1 MLSSLCYGLAEHNRE
16 WKSATM
22 ATAAVHPKNKLNELT
37 ATEWIAR
44 TVSVFVQK
52 GLGSNSAETKYEK
65 LHPAPFSFTDVTR
78 FIEFFTKR
86 GGHVLDPFG
95 GVASTAKAAALNYRH
110 ATIVEVNPDFARLA
124 RERLDHELP
133 AGVAQD
139 FTTVIC
145 EDIRKAELEQSNYD
159 LLLTSPPYWG
169 ILDKIDHKARQERL
183 NNDLIHNYGDVDGD
197 LSKIED
203 YEEFVAEL
211 AGIFTKLADKMR
223 PGSHA
228 VIIVGDFRHKSR
240 YYMFHA
246 DLAERME
253 EMGRWELR
261 GVKIMYQKHK
271 RVFPYGYPYS
281 YVPNLHHQYALV
293 FQRSAG

>member
-1 MLSSLCYGLAEHNRE
+1 
-16 WKSATM
+16 M

-37 ATEWIAR
+37 ASEWITR

-52 GLGSNSAETKYEK
+52 GLGSNSTEAKYEK

-78 FIEFFTKR
+78 FVEFFTKR
-86 GGHVLDPFG
+86 GGSVLDPFG
-95 GVASTAKAAALNYRH
+95 GVASTGKAAALIGRH
-110 ATIVEVNPDFARLA
+110 ATIVEINPEFARLA
-124 RERLDHELP
+124 EERLASELP
-133 AGVAQD
+133 A
-139 FTTVIC
+139 TTQGLCSVIC
-145 EDIRKAELEQSNYD
+145 GDIRRADLDRDDYN

-169 ILDKIDHKARQERL
+169 ILNKIDHKARQERL
-183 NNDLIHNYGDVDGD
+183 NNGLIHNYGDVDGD
-197 LSKIED
+197 LSRIEKYD
-203 YEEFVAEL
+203 DFVEEL
-211 AGIFTKLADKMR
+211 ATTFTNLANNMR
-223 PGSHA
+223 QGAHA

-246 DLAERME
+246 DLAARLE
-253 EMGRWELR
+253 ELGRWELR

-293 FQRSAG
+293 LQRAV

>member
-1 MLSSLCYGLAEHNRE
+1 MLSSLCYGLAEHQRK
-16 WKSATM
+16 WTPAKM

-37 ATEWIAR
+37 ASEWITR

-52 GLGSNSAETKYEK
+52 GLGSNSTEAKYEK

-78 FIEFFTKR
+78 FVEFFTKR
-86 GGHVLDPFG
+86 GGSVLDPFG
-95 GVASTAKAAALNYRH
+95 GVASTGKAAALIGRH
-110 ATIVEVNPDFARLA
+110 ATIVEINPEFARLA
-124 RERLDHELP
+124 EERLASELP
-133 AGVAQD
+133 AATQGLCS
-139 FTTVIC
+139 VIC
-145 EDIRKAELEQSNYD
+145 DDIRRADLDLADYD

-183 NNDLIHNYGDVDGD
+183 NNGLVHNYGDVEGD
-197 LSKIED
+197 LSKIENYD
-203 YEEFVAEL
+203 DFVEEL
-211 AGIFTKLADKMR
+211 ATTFTNLADNMR
-223 PGSHA
+223 RGAHA

-246 DLAERME
+246 DLAARLE
-253 EMGRWELR
+253 ELGRWELR

-293 FQRSAG
+293 LQRAA